1 MKNRL
6 PKIEAIAP
14 VYSIISFI
22 IYGWTFV
29 LFFWKLPSWV
39 DFLTPAEIFGAF
51 SYSVLTN
58 LIESLIVI
66 SGLLLLCILLPS
78 RFMRDSFAAF
88 GSVITIIVLGSAML
102 YQYQY
107 RAARLDFTS
116 GIRPWLWGTVLTIL
130 LFVFLTAKIKVIK
143 SIILNIADR
152 MVIFLY
158 IIIPLSIICVLD
170 VIARNLG

>member
-14 VYSIISFI
+14 VYAIISFI

-51 SYSVLTN
+51 SYGVITN
-58 LIESLIVI
+58 LVESMIVI
-66 SGLLLLCILLPS
+66 ICLLVLCMLLPS
-78 RFMRDSFAAF
+78 RTMRDTFAAY
-88 GSVITIIVLGSAML
+88 GSVIAIMGLGSVML
-102 YQYQY
+102 YQYHY
-107 RAARLDFTS
+107 RAVRLEFAS
-116 GIRPWLWGTVLTIL
+116 QLKPWALATVVAIL
-130 LFVFLTAKIKVIK
+130 LSVFLTAKIKLVK

-158 IIIPLSIICVLD
+158 IFIPLSILCLLD

>member
-6 PKIEAIAP
+6 PKIQDIVS
-14 VYSIISFI
+14 VYAIISFI

-29 LFFWKLPSWV
+29 LFFWKFPSWL

-51 SYSVLTN
+51 SYGVLTN

-66 SGLLLLCILLPS
+66 GGLLCLCVLLPP
-78 RFMRDSFAAF
+78 RTMRDAFAAY

-102 YQYQY
+102 YQYQF
-107 RAARLDFTS
+107 RAVRLGFTS
-116 GIRPWLWGTVLTIL
+116 GIRLWLVATVFAIL
-130 LFVFLTAKIKVIK
+130 LSVFLTAKIKILK
-143 SIILNIADR
+143 SIILNISDR

-158 IIIPLSIICVLD
+158 IIVPLSIICVLD
-170 VIARNLG
+170 VVVRNLG